1 MTAYT
6 DELQK
11 VYELGLERGKLAGSN
26 IPPGKGGSPG
36 QPYQAPKDDP
46 TNPWVPAPGKKKDS
60 LAHGTHK
67 AEDGWS
73 QPPGTHPG
81 EDHKLPGNSGE
92 YYYNPMDGGDVEP
105 WGPQHEMLI
114 QNVAHNYRPG
124 PTGGSLYNT
133 LMIRA
138 NELMNAG
145 EKDKALELLKI
156 SPSLYQLEKA

>member
-6 DELQK
+6 DELQRVAEYSFKQGQLAAGGGGNRPGEDGPYRPPNPNEAPPYPPKK
-11 VYELGLERGKLAGSN
+11 V
-26 IPPGKGGSPG
+26 
-36 QPYQAPKDDP
+36 
-46 TNPWVPAPGKKKDS
+46 
-60 LAHGTHK
+60 AHGTHK
-67 AEDGWS
+67 AEDGWA

-92 YYYNPMDGGDVEP
+92 SYYIPMDGGDVEP

-114 QNVAHNYRPG
+114 QNVSHNYRPG

-138 NELMNAG
+138 NELMNSG

-156 SPSLYQLEKA
+156 SPELYRLEKA

>member
-6 DELQK
+6 NELQK
-11 VYELGLERGKLAGSN
+11 VYELGLERGKLAAGGGN
-26 IPPGKGGSPG
+26 RPGEDGPYRPPNPNEAP
-36 QPYQAPKDDP
+36 PYPPKK
-46 TNPWVPAPGKKKDS
+46 V
-60 LAHGTHK
+60 AHGTHK
-67 AEDGWS
+67 EEDGWA